1 MTIDNSIPI
10 ELSYLKNKISMTLYQ
25 KGKIRFSNM
34 MFFQK
39 QNMMEQSG
47 TKRKEKSILVE
58 KPILVYS
65 TKSCITRCN

>member
-10 ELSYLKNKISMTLYQ
+10 ELSYLKYEISTPLYQ

-39 QNMMEQSG
+39 QNMVEQSG
-47 TKRKEKSILVE
+47 TERKEKKVQ
-58 KPILVYS
+58 KAILVYS
-65 TKSCITRCN
+65 TKSCITRYN